1 VSCASLPDWEVDDLH
16 LVAALA
22 RRGAVVERPA
32 WSADV
37 DWGRYA
43 GALLR
48 TPWDYSDQL
57 DRFLAWADRAAAAT
71 SLWHGGPVLRW
82 NLRKTYLAEL
92 EADGVPLAPT
102 AWLAAG
108 DSCDVAALCAAR
120 GWTAGLI
127 KPVVGASARETLRFR
142 PGELAAAQAHVDRLL
157 PSEGLMV
164 QPYLEAVEREGE
176 LSVILIDGV
185 ATHGVRKVPV
195 PGDFRVQDDYG
206 AHDEPYPVDGEL
218 GALAA
223 QTVRAAEARL
233 GTRLLYARV
242 DALRLGTGE
251 LVLNE
256 LEIVEPSLFFRH
268 GAHAADALA
277 EAFLARLEVR

>member
-1 VSCASLPDWEVDDLH
+1 
-16 LVAALA
+16 
-22 RRGAVVERPA
+22 
-32 WSADV
+32 
-37 DWGRYA
+37 
-43 GALLR
+43 
-48 TPWDYSDQL
+48 
-57 DRFLAWADRAAAAT
+57 
-71 SLWHGGPVLRW
+71 
-82 NLRKTYLAEL
+82 
-92 EADGVPLAPT
+92 
-102 AWLAAG
+102 
-108 DSCDVAALCAAR
+108 
-120 GWTAGLI
+120 
-127 KPVVGASARETLRFR
+127 
-142 PGELAAAQAHVDRLL
+142 
-157 PSEGLMV
+157 
-164 QPYLEAVEREGE
+164 
-176 LSVILIDGV
+176 VILIDGV
-185 ATHGVRKVPV
+185 ATHGVRKGPV